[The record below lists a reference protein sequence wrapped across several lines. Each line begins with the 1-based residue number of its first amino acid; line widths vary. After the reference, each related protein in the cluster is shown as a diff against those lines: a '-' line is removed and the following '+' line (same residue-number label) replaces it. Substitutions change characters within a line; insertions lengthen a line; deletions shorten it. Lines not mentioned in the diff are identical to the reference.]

1 MVILSDFL
9 TPFPRQ
15 HILRNF
21 LPFPPLNFRP
31 LLWTAPDIEK
41 YKKTGIKIDGHFFKE
56 NCESN
61 SITMPYLFFLFLNSI
76 SFFLNFYISPGI
88 SHFLWHVLND

>member
-41 YKKTGIKIDGHFFKE
+41 YKKQESRLMVIFLKKIVNQTQLQCHIYFSYFL
-56 NCESN
+56 
-61 SITMPYLFFLFLNSI
+61 IQFLFF
-76 SFFLNFYISPGI
+76 
-88 SHFLWHVLND
+88 